1 LLNVRELRNLCVR
14 YAPIHVYFSVLDWLF
29 PERVGKKYK
38 ANYAVPLGGEY
49 VFDVDSNN
57 VWVPHSHIKN
67 GICHECLMNSKELTI
82 HICEA
87 IEENY
92 SKIHIVFSAGRRGF
106 HIHVLDFNLRDSIII
121 DKRASSAPPPC
132 LSSGKIFPLDFGA

>member
-1 LLNVRELRNLCVR
+1 LKLNKIRNRLNVRELRDLCVR

-57 VWVPHSHIKN
+57 VWVPHSHVKN
-67 GICHECLMNSKELTI
+67 GICRECLMNSKNLTI

-92 SKIHIVFSAGRRGF
+92 SEIHNSITPKMFYITNYYLPIG
-106 HIHVLDFNLRDSIII
+106 VL
-121 DKRASSAPPPC
+121 
-132 LSSGKIFPLDFGA
+132 

>member
-1 LLNVRELRNLCVR
+1 LGIGSFGLRDKDFRIVTPSGRFLKLNKIRNRLNVRELRNLCIR

-57 VWVPHSHIKN
+57 VWVPHSHVKN
-67 GICHECLMNSKELTI
+67 GICRECLMNSK
-82 HICEA
+82 
-87 IEENY
+87 
-92 SKIHIVFSAGRRGF
+92 
-106 HIHVLDFNLRDSIII
+106 NLRSIYA
-121 DKRASSAPPPC
+121 RQ
-132 LSSGKIFPLDFGA
+132 